1 MKASHDPCRTPC
13 GRHPTQGRAIIETIY
28 ILRKQWGFFLY
39 AACREIPTRWS
50 PARAP
55 CYLTVPELKLLP
67 TREGAAAGKRSEERR
82 VGKERVSTG
91 RSRWSPYPEKKTKT
105 EQENK

>member
-13 GRHPTQGRAIIETIY
+13 GRHPMQGRPIIETIY

-67 TREGAAAGKRSEERR
+67 TREGAAAGKHQIRETEHAGPLRELAEADR
-82 VGKERVSTG
+82 KST
-91 RSRWSPYPEKKTKT
+91 RLNSSH
-105 EQENK
+105 